1 MPPRRLIVVKEFRA
15 QVVNGLIE
23 DEAAAL
29 YELGRQL
36 RGAGRWQQQSKNA
49 EIKDLEED
57 DSEDSNDDGS
67 DEVDDSRSAIRVS
80 RQPRSSGWS
89 VTVHNAVGAVSVGDL
104 QILVEP
110 KIPTP
115 HFTKLFLLATDP
127 NAARVAA
134 GSLQLETENGA
145 VPAVWL
151 AFLDALAITLRADL
165 HHDYVEVHDDPPFI
179 RGRLDPRATAVNL
192 ARGRLR
198 FPATFDDLSVDNPVN
213 RTLRSACLNVAEAA
227 SLVAASMSQ
236 SPGEPQYEVH
246 RLIERRAREASYR
259 LAQAGDLQPG
269 DLDAAPPRL
278 AVHQL
283 RALMIA
289 RHILSGIGR
298 KVRVGDSEA
307 SCYLLPTPPIA
318 ESAVRNLLS
327 AAIGP
332 DRAVTKRGKKV
343 AGLSF
348 NPDLVVDGI
357 GQEGQGTVATGD
369 VKYRL
374 RSENWPRATLEQAIT
389 FRQVFGAKLG
399 FFVDF
404 AAEHTSDAELSVSIG
419 GIEFHRVS
427 WPAHDSVDPESAATR
442 VVSSCLAFLD
452 REV

>member
-1 MPPRRLIVVKEFRA
+1 MPPRSSVIVTEFRP
-15 QVVNGLIE
+15 QVIDGLTE

-29 YELGRQL
+29 CELGRQL
-36 RGAGRWQQQSKNA
+36 RGAGRRQQQAKNA
-49 EIKDLEED
+49 EVEGSEGAELEGSD
-57 DSEDSNDDGS
+57 DDDG

-80 RQPRSSGWS
+80 RQPRSAGWS
-89 VTVHNAVGAVSVGDL
+89 VTVHNAVGAVSIGDL

-110 KIPTP
+110 KIPAP
-115 HFTKLFLLATDP
+115 HFTKLFVLATDP

-134 GSLQLETENGA
+134 GSLNLETGNGA

-165 HHDYVEVHDDPPFI
+165 HHDYVEVNDDPPYI

-198 FPATFDDLSVDNPVN
+198 FPAIFDDLSVDNPVN
-213 RTLRSACLNVAEAA
+213 RTLRSACLIVAEAA
-227 SLVAASMSQ
+227 SRVAASMSR
-236 SPGEPQYEVH
+236 SPDEPQYEVH

-259 LAQAGDLQPG
+259 LAQAGDLRPG
-269 DLDAAPPRL
+269 DLDDATPRL

-283 RALMIA
+283 RALSIA

-327 AAIGP
+327 AAIGS
-332 DRAVTKRGKKV
+332 DHAVTKRGKKV

-348 NPDLVVDGI
+348 NPDLVVDVA
-357 GQEGQGTVATGD
+357 GQHKQGTVATGD

-374 RSENWPRATLEQAIT
+374 RRENWPRATLEQAIT
-389 FRQVFGAKLG
+389 FRQVFGSKLG
-399 FFVDF
+399 FFIDF
-404 AAEHTSDAELSVSIG
+404 AAEHTSVSDLSVDIG
-419 GIEFHRVS
+419 GIKFHRVS
-427 WPAHDSVDPESAATR
+427 WPAHDSVDPESAATH
-442 VVSSCLAFLD
+442 VVNSCLAFLD
-452 REV
+452 PEV

>member
-1 MPPRRLIVVKEFRA
+1 VPPRRSLVITELQS
-15 QVVNGLIE
+15 QVVDGLTE

-29 YELGRQL
+29 HELGRQL
-36 RGAGRWQQQSKNA
+36 RGAGHWRQQSGNA
-49 EIKDLEED
+49 GTEEPEGADVEDSDDD
-57 DSEDSNDDGS
+57 DSGAIDG
-67 DEVDDSRSAIRVS
+67 SRSAIRVS
-80 RQPRSSGWS
+80 RQPKSSGWS
-89 VTVHNAVGAVSVGDL
+89 VTVHNAIGAVSVGDL

-110 KIPTP
+110 KIPTS
-115 HFTKLFLLATDP
+115 HFTKLFSLATDSHDL
-127 NAARVAA
+127 RVAA
-134 GSLQLETENGA
+134 GSLHLEAENGA
-145 VPAVWL
+145 VPAVWI
-151 AFLDALAITLRADL
+151 AFLDALSVTLRADL
-165 HHDYVEVHDDPPFI
+165 HHDYVEVTDDPPFL
-179 RGRLDPRATAVNL
+179 RGHLDLRAVAVNL

-198 FPATFDDLSVDNPVN
+198 FPAIFDDLSVDNPVN
-213 RTLRSACLNVAEAA
+213 RTLRSACLNVVDAA
-227 SLVAASMSQ
+227 SRVSASLSHAL
-236 SPGEPQYEVH
+236 GEPQYQVH

-259 LAQAGDLQPG
+259 LSQVGDLRPG
-269 DLDAAPPRL
+269 DLDVPTPRL

-298 KVRVGDSEA
+298 RVRVGDAEA

-327 AAIGP
+327 TAMGP
-332 DRAVTKRGKKV
+332 EHVVTKRGKKV

-348 NPDLVVDGI
+348 NPDLVVDGS
-357 GQEGQGTVATGD
+357 GQKNLGTIATGD

-374 RSENWPRATLEQAIT
+374 RRENWPRTTLEQAIT

-404 AAEHTSDAELSVSIG
+404 SAGDTSDADLSINIG

-442 VVSSCLAFLD
+442 MVSSCRAFLD
-452 REV
+452 PEV